1 MIKDLLFLLREVHF
15 ANSYIVFIVPFV
27 MMGTD
32 IITGLSQA
40 WKNHN
45 IRSSKM
51 RDGLAKKIGEISL
64 IFVCA
69 VMCYCVSAPQEV
81 YYIVPLYVT
90 LCELLSIVENI
101 DKLGFE
107 LPDFVSSKLNNVNT
121 TITKGDMEDIQ
132 KSIIELRKLL
142 KEFDEK
148 EDDDNE

>member
-1 MIKDLLFLLREVHF
+1 MAKDLLFLLREVHF
-15 ANSYIVFIVPFV
+15 ANSYIVFIVPFA

-51 RDGLAKKIGEISL
+51 RDGLAKKIGEIAL

-69 VMCYCVSAPQEV
+69 LICYCVSAPKEV
-81 YYIVPLYVT
+81 YYVVPLYVT
-90 LCELLSIVENI
+90 LCELLSIIENI

-107 LPDFVSSKLNNVNT
+107 LPAFVSSKLNNVNT
-121 TITKGDMEDIQ
+121 TITKGDAEDIQ
-132 KSIIELRKLL
+132 RSILELRELL

-148 EDDDNE
+148 EGEDNE

>member
-1 MIKDLLFLLREVHF
+1 MTKDILFLLREVHF
-15 ANSYIVFIVPFV
+15 ANSYIVFIVPFA

-51 RDGLAKKIGEISL
+51 RDGLAKKIGEIAL

-69 VMCYCVSAPQEV
+69 LICYCVSAPKEV
-81 YYIVPLYVT
+81 YYVVPLYVT
-90 LCELLSIVENI
+90 LCELLSIIENI

-107 LPDFVSSKLNNVNT
+107 LPAFVSSKLNNVNT
-121 TITKGDMEDIQ
+121 TITKGDAEDIQ
-132 KSIIELRKLL
+132 RSILELRELL

-148 EDDDNE
+148 EGEDNE